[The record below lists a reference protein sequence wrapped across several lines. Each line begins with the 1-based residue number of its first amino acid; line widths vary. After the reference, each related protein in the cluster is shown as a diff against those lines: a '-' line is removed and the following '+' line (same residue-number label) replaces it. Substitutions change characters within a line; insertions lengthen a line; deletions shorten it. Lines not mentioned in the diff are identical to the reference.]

1 MKSIVFAFLIL
12 FSTTLVAQQTPSDE
26 KQLHDLIQN
35 SFDEIFSAYQAE
47 SLPKFYTEDFLLL
60 EHGEVWNL
68 DTITN
73 YLERA
78 QKNPN
83 PTVRT
88 NRFDFIET
96 KIFGDRA
103 WIAYHNYAT
112 ITRNGQVIQELY
124 WLESA
129 TAIRTSSG
137 WRLDMLHSTRAKDP
151 SKTEKPGIQ
160 TED

>member
-1 MKSIVFAFLIL
+1 MRYLYTFLLIL
-12 FSTTLVAQQTPSDE
+12 SSVHLFAQNQNEDRTE
-26 KQLHDLIQN
+26 VENLIQN

-47 SLPKFYTEDFLLL
+47 SLSKYYTEDFLLL
-60 EHGEVWNL
+60 EHGEVWTL
-68 DTITN
+68 DTIKS

-78 QKNPN
+78 RTNPN

-112 ITRNGQVIQELY
+112 ITRDGQVIQELY

>member
-1 MKSIVFAFLIL
+1 MKSMLLIFFTLISTFLA
-12 FSTTLVAQQTPSDE
+12 AQQTSSDE
-26 KQLHDLIQN
+26 NQLHDLIQN

-60 EHGEVWNL
+60 EHGEVWTL
-68 DTITN
+68 DTIKS

-78 QKNPN
+78 RTNPN

-112 ITRNGQVIQELY
+112 ISRDGQVIQELY